1 MGPVITRLFLFFF
14 ICVNDKTFIVSG
26 VAVAGTA
33 HGLAVFDIVR
43 QVPICVKCTLNPS
56 GESVF

>member
-1 MGPVITRLFLFFF
+1 ML
-14 ICVNDKTFIVSG
+14 CVSG

-43 QVPICVKCTLNPS
+43 LVPICVKCTLNPS
-56 GESVF
+56 GKYLPETFFLGTVKVKTDVL